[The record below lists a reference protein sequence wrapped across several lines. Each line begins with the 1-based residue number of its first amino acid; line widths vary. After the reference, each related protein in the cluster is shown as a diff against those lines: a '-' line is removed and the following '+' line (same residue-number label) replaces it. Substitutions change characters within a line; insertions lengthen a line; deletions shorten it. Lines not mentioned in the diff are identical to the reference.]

1 MKKQL
6 LTLIFA
12 SLVSFSLGSEK
23 TAVRD
28 PFWPVG
34 YQPPP
39 PPGQEPVAVE
49 PAPVEVEPEK
59 PQPPPPKPVTT
70 DDWKVARKLLR
81 INGYALA
88 QRQDDTTER
97 TTSVVIINLKHY
109 NTGDRVKITHDS
121 IDFVWKVGAIENNS
135 VELIQ
140 ETAVRVKTQEEG
152 AGAAE
157 LLPKPIE

>member
-12 SLVSFSLGSEK
+12 SLISISLGSEK
-23 TAVRD
+23 ESVRD

-39 PPGQEPVAVE
+39 LPGQEPPAVE
-49 PAPVEVEPEK
+49 PEPVKVEPEK
-59 PQPPPPKPVTT
+59 PKPPPPKPVTS
-70 DDWKVARKLLR
+70 DDWKVARKLLKV
-81 INGYALA
+81 NGYAVG
-88 QRQDDTTER
+88 QRQGGETER

-109 NTGDRVKITHDS
+109 NTGEKIKLTHDS
-121 IDFVWKVGAIENNS
+121 IDFVWRVGAIENNT

-140 ETAVRVKTQEEG
+140 ESAVR
-152 AGAAE
+152 AE
-157 LLPKPIE
+157 DGKKVAE